1 MKKYSEDYLN
11 RKIPE
16 LDQEYNDILNQIV
29 EDVSSEIRLHVEKH
43 ELIDQLYTVEQR
55 KELYRRRLAD
65 DCRG

>member
-1 MKKYSEDYLN
+1 MKKYSEEYLN

-16 LDQEYNDILNQIV
+16 LEEEYNELLEKIV
-29 EDVSSEIRLHVEKH
+29 EDISSEIRIHVEKH

-55 KELYRRRLAD
+55 KELYRRKLAD